1 MVPSHNEI
9 STVGQSTIGRINELM
24 SALGLEVA
32 HFGTSAPME
41 LATLIN
47 ERPVAVAS
55 LSLLNASRFP
65 LAALSGMADRMVVFT
80 GDAGLCGEACQAA
93 RPSIAGAK
101 FVEFEAYPS
110 AIWTDMA
117 ADQADRISDEMLRFL
132 DKQDAA
138 RPATHLT
145 NNKNKGSI
153 AGITYEVTGTG
164 PALLLFPAMLAP
176 SQWDPVVD
184 RLSKSFAVVRLGGPH
199 LGAVAVL
206 EDRGKDRSYQRVLR
220 GMLDDARVGPS
231 DRLLEVG
238 CGSGVISRW
247 IAKEG
252 FCSTPV
258 VASDLNPFLLKEAR
272 ALSEAEDLGDRIEF
286 EVANAEALPFE
297 DNSFDIVLAV
307 TVIEE
312 CDADKAI
319 AEMVRV
325 LKPGGRIALKVR
337 ACDMNLV
344 WNVPVD
350 PSIKA
355 KAEEPIKQVAHGGC
369 ADASLWPRLRKA
381 GLEDIVAYPTF
392 HGSAALGNY
401 YEPIVLSRL
410 NTEEKNLWH
419 RAKEIAVADGT
430 FSVMH
435 PAHCAVGTK
444 PT

>member
-1 MVPSHNEI
+1 MAPSQNGI
-9 STVGQSTIGRINELM
+9 SPARQSTTGRINELI
-24 SALGLEVA
+24 SALGLEAA

-41 LATLIN
+41 LATLIA
-47 ERPVAVAS
+47 ERPSAVAS

-65 LAALSGMADRMVVFT
+65 LAALSGMADRMVVFS
-80 GDAGLCGEACQAA
+80 GDGGLCGEACQAA
-93 RPSIAGAK
+93 RPSIAGAR
-101 FVEFEAYPS
+101 FVEFGEYPS

-117 ADQADRISDEMLRFL
+117 ADHADRIADEMLSFL
-132 DKQDAA
+132 AKQDAA
-138 RPATHLT
+138 RPATRLT
-145 NNKNKGSI
+145 DDQDKGSVG
-153 AGITYEVTGTG
+153 GITYDVTGTG

-176 SQWDPVVD
+176 SQWDLVVD
-184 RLSKSFAVVRLGGPH
+184 RLSKSYAVVRLGGPH
-199 LGAVAVL
+199 LGAVAVF
-206 EDRGKDRSYQRVLR
+206 EDRGKDRSYRRVLR
-220 GMLDDARVGPS
+220 GMLEDARVSPS

-272 ALSEAEDLGDRIEF
+272 ALSEAEGLGGRIKF
-286 EVANAEALPFE
+286 EAANAEALPFE
-297 DNSFDIVLAV
+297 DDSFEIVLAV

-344 WNVPVD
+344 WNLPVD

-355 KAEEPIKQVAHGGC
+355 KAEEPIKQVAAGGC

-381 GLEDIVAYPTF
+381 GLADIVAYPTF
-392 HGSAALGNY
+392 HGSAALGTY
-401 YEPIVLSRL
+401 YEPIALSRL
-410 NTEEKNLWH
+410 DAEEKDLWQ
-419 RAKEIAVADGT
+419 RAKEIAIADGT
-430 FSVMH
+430 FCVMH